1 MLTVLRGLKLSP
13 IQTYLTATSCLKP
26 VWNVKGTINLEFD
39 YCRPNL
45 DQTNDCSS
53 IELDCTYGLICEK
66 FRCVRICSIAE
77 PNPLSKSISSLG
89 GVKRKDMFIAGWE
102 NQYTM
107 TQHSHLELIE
117 FI

>member
-1 MLTVLRGLKLSP
+1 MLTVLKGLKLSP

-45 DQTNDCSS
+45 DQTNDCISF
-53 IELDCTYGLICEK
+53 ELDCTYGFICEK

-77 PNPLSKSISSLG
+77 PNPLIQVTFITRRCKT
-89 GVKRKDMFIAGWE
+89 KYMFIAGWE

-117 FI
+117 FT